1 MDKAKLIDILKIGK
15 KKSKS
20 NFYEIDTNFE
30 FKEMILLGI

>member
-1 MDKAKLIDILKIGK
+1 MDKAKLIDILKIG